1 MREKFNYVEEI
12 EREANRNANTF
23 STVGSPDIYLLL
35 LLALPGR
42 IHFFVSSVNSV
53 SDPPFR

>member
-23 STVGSPDIYLLL
+23 STVG
-35 LLALPGR
+35 R
-42 IHFFVSSVNSV
+42 IL
-53 SDPPFR
+53 